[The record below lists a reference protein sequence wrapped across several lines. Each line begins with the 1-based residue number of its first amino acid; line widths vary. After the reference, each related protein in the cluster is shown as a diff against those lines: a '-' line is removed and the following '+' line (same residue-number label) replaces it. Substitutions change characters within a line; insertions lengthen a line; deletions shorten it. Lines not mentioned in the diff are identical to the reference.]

1 MEITN
6 EIVNRMVSIR
16 KMSILDP
23 ECYFLV
29 CQEQKVFT
37 IRYEDI
43 CRAPAKSTEFYMQKV
58 VDNWLYSC
66 EHFLSNV
73 SMNRVAWLGQAAC
86 CLCHKVPNLVTM
98 YYWKFL
104 DAETQDIANKI
115 AETII
120 HQWEQK
126 IKYKNTSSNGSK
138 RDTQTGYQMR
148 LLLSSKKED

>member
-1 MEITN
+1 MN
-6 EIVNRMVSIR
+6 NRIYHHWE
-16 KMSILDP
+16 KW
-23 ECYFLV
+23 ECYKHGFYSIVSNAQKQDYKNLV
-29 CQEQKVFT
+29 LSFF
-37 IRYEDI
+37 DD
-43 CRAPAKSTEFYMQKV
+43 AKSTEFYMQKV

>member
-1 MEITN
+1 MESRIYHHW
-6 EIVNRMVSIR
+6 E
-16 KMSILDP
+16 KW
-23 ECYFLV
+23 ECYKHGFYNIVSNAQKQDCKNLV
-29 CQEQKVFT
+29 LSFFN
-37 IRYEDI
+37 D
-43 CRAPAKSTEFYMQKV
+43 AKSTEFYMQKV

-98 YYWKFL
+98 YYWKYL
-104 DAETQDIANKI
+104 DTETQDIANKI

-120 HQWEQK
+120 HQWEQR

-138 RDTQTGYQMR
+138 RDIQTGYQMM